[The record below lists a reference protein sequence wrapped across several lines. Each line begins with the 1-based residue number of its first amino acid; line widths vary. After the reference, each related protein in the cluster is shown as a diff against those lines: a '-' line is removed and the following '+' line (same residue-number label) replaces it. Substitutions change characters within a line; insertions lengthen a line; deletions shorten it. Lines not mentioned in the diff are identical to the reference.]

1 MGQFLQVN
9 GDYNIKTAE
18 GAKIILDTGPSASGG
33 EVRITGDLVV
43 EGETVSVAATNL
55 NVEDNILIINYYGED
70 RTSVPSGVIL
80 GYAGV
85 EVDRGDLSP
94 AVLLFDETA
103 DSWLLAN
110 GASPGPFNYDN
121 SNLRLRRIY
130 TNSATDSGDL
140 TLIGTGSGVVKVYGT
155 TDYAQEILDRV
166 VAADP
171 EVDDILTN
179 KKYVDDAILNN
190 PTFQIIAPESQD
202 TRVIIAD
209 KEIDI
214 SNPGGP
220 GSLAYFTA
228 NTGKVIDT
236 GESAVSII
244 VDNSLIAQFFTNR
257 LEVGDIELGGG
268 VDRNEITTKDG
279 ITNENIVIRTQGTGK
294 LQTNYALQLERI
306 GTSGETPGTSPAY
319 VSGST
324 LLYAST
330 TSIGQTGVWFV
341 NDSLTERYRAGE
353 LISKN
358 KALVFSMLF

>member
-18 GAKIILDTGPSASGG
+18 GAKIVLDTGPSAAGG
-33 EVRITGDLVV
+33 QVRITGDLVV
-43 EGETVSVAATNL
+43 EGDAVSVAATNL

-80 GYAGV
+80 GYAGI
-85 EVDRGDLSP
+85 EIDRGDLSP
-94 AVLLFDETA
+94 AVLLFDEA
-103 DSWLLAN
+103 VDSWLLAN
-110 GASPGPFNYDN
+110 GAAPGPFNYDN

-130 TNSATDSGDL
+130 TNTATDNGDL
-140 TLIGTGSGVVKVYGT
+140 TLIGTGTGVVKVSGT

-166 VAADP
+166 AASDP

-179 KKYVDDAILNN
+179 KKYVDDSILNN
-190 PTFQIIAPESQD
+190 PTFQIVAPQTQD

-209 KEIDI
+209 KEV
-214 SNPGGP
+214 SPNNSTQP

-228 NTGKVIDT
+228 ATGEVIDT
-236 GESAVSII
+236 NESAVSVM
-244 VDNSLIAQFFTNR
+244 VDGDLTAQFFNNR
-257 LEVGDIELGGG
+257 VEIGGLEFGGG
-268 VDRNEITTKDG
+268 EGRNEITTKDG
-279 ITNENIVIRTQGTGK
+279 ITSGDIYIRTQGTGK
-294 LQTNYALQLERI
+294 LQTNFALQLERI
-306 GTSGETPGTSPAY
+306 GGSPSY

-324 LLYAST
+324 VVYAKT
-330 TSIGQTGVWFV
+330 PDVGQSGVWFV
-341 NDSLTERYRAGE
+341 NDSLTATHRNGE